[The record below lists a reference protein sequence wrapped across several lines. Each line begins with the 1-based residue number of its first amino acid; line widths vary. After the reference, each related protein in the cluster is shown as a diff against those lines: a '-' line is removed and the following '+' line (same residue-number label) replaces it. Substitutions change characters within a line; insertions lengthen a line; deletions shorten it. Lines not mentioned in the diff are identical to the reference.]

1 MGSRARRESLLD
13 IRIPSME
20 GRYIVEENINFESFL
35 KVMGVTEDSQI
46 EAMIKAT
53 KEVSLTDNG
62 DGTWT
67 QVSGLKTSTFP
78 INQEYKDSWG
88 DKELTGFVTME
99 GNTMR
104 KIYKLGEVEVLTEDV
119 VLDGT
124 LLTVTLVARDGTK
137 AIRKLSKL

>member
-1 MGSRARRESLLD
+1 MGRSP
-13 IRIPSME
+13 IME
-20 GRYIVEENINFESFL
+20 GRYIVQENINFESFL
-35 KVMGVTEDSQI
+35 KVMGVKDDSKI
-46 EAMIKAT
+46 EKTIKAT
-53 KEVSLTDNG
+53 KEVSLTENN

-78 INQEYKDSWG
+78 INQEYKDCWG

-104 KIYKLGEVEVLTEDV
+104 KIYKLDEVEVLTEDV
-119 VLDGT
+119 VLAGT

-137 AIRKLSKL
+137 AIRKLSKV